1 MRKED
6 FPTLALDRRFRDTNR
21 PSAETEQATMTNA
34 RSDVKTE
41 GARPPATAGL
51 AGTAALTAGLALLS
65 TLWTKI
71 PFAPV
76 NIAQQL
82 VRVTSGQ
89 VNSFFIDRL
98 GHWAQRLA
106 LLGTCIGFVVAGLLA
121 GVAVRTL
128 ARERTRGSRLWLVSF
143 LPFWLASVAL
153 YVEYPQSL
161 GRVQFALVTLPM
173 YVAAGWTARWVYGR
187 ITAPPRQQ
195 ATELTRRF
203 FLRSAALGVGAV
215 AFGVAD
221 LGRLLYRRRDPGLD
235 PIHLA
240 DVTKVTVPP
249 PAPGDAAFDDIVG
262 LTPLV
267 TSTEHH
273 YVVDEELIDPD
284 IDPLAWRLHVGGLVD
299 HPLELTYAELKA
311 FPAIERFQTLECI
324 SNKIGQR
331 LISTAKWTGVPLH
344 LILERA
350 GVRTGA
356 VEVVFS
362 AAGGYSDSLPIAKA
376 LDETTLIATG
386 MNGNVLPRAHGFPAR
401 LLSTGTY
408 GMKNPKWL
416 VAIDVVDQ
424 PYQGFWEQRGW
435 VKAAI
440 VNTGSRIDV
449 PINHAAL
456 PAAVAVAGIA
466 FAGERGISK
475 VGVSTDAGATW
486 SEAELRSE
494 LSPFA
499 WRQWRYD
506 WTPEPGDHVVLVRA
520 TDGEGSTQT
529 MQVAGTFPS
538 GATGYDGI
546 DVSR

>member
-1 MRKED
+1 MKTR
-6 FPTLALDRRFRDTNR
+6 PVRDTNCPLR
-21 PSAETEQATMTNA
+21 ETEQAAMTTA
-34 RSDVKTE
+34 GTTAPTATASRIR
-41 GARPPATAGL
+41 APAAAGL
-51 AGTAALTAGLALLS
+51 AGTAALTACLAVLS

-71 PFAPV
+71 PFVPV
-76 NIAQQL
+76 NIAQRV

-106 LLGTCIGFVVAGLLA
+106 LLGTCVGFVVAGVLA
-121 GVAVRTL
+121 GVVVRAL
-128 ARERTRGSRLWLVSF
+128 AGERTRGSALWWISF
-143 LPFWLASVAL
+143 LPFWVVSVGL
-153 YVEYPQSL
+153 YVTYPQSL
-161 GRVQFALVTLPM
+161 GRVPFAFVTLPL
-173 YVAAGWTARWVYGR
+173 YVAAGGAARWVHER
-187 ITAPPRQQ
+187 ITTPPSRQ

-203 FLRSAALGVGAV
+203 FLRSALLGAGAV

-235 PIHLA
+235 PLHLSN
-240 DVTKVTVPP
+240 VTEAALPS

-267 TSTEHH
+267 TSTAHH

-284 IDPLAWRLHVGGLVD
+284 IDPEAWRLQVGGLVD
-299 HPLELTYAELKA
+299 HPLELTYADLKA
-311 FPAIERFQTLECI
+311 FPAMERFQTLECI

-350 GVRTGA
+350 GLQAGA

-362 AAGGYSDSLPIAKA
+362 AAGGYSDSLPVAKA
-376 LDETTLIATG
+376 MDESTLIATG
-386 MNGNVLPRAHGFPAR
+386 MDGNVLPRAHGFPAR

-416 VAIDVVDQ
+416 EAIDVVDR

-449 PINHAAL
+449 PINHALL
-456 PAAVAVAGIA
+456 PAAVTVAGIA

-475 VGVSTDAGATW
+475 VEVSTDDGATW
-486 SEAELRSE
+486 NEADLRSE
-494 LSPFA
+494 LSPFV
-499 WRQWRYD
+499 WRQWRYE
-506 WTPEPGDHVVLVRA
+506 WAPTQGDHVVLVRA
-520 TDGEGSTQT
+520 TDGEGATQT

-546 DVSR
+546 EVSR

>member
-1 MRKED
+1 MTTTRSSDTKDGMR
-6 FPTLALDRRFRDTNR
+6 A
-21 PSAETEQATMTNA
+21 
-34 RSDVKTE
+34 
-41 GARPPATAGL
+41 PAVAGL
-51 AGTAALTAGLALLS
+51 AGTAALTTGLALLS
-65 TLWTKI
+65 ALWTKV
-71 PFAPV
+71 PFVPV
-76 NIAQQL
+76 NIAQRV

-106 LLGTCIGFVVAGLLA
+106 LLGTCLGFVVAGLLA
-121 GVAVRTL
+121 GVVVRAL
-128 ARERTRGSRLWLVSF
+128 AGERARGSALWWISF
-143 LPFWLASVAL
+143 LPFWAISVTS
-153 YVEYPQSL
+153 YVTYPQSL
-161 GRVQFALVTLPM
+161 GRVPFAIVTLPL
-173 YVAAGWTARWVYGR
+173 YVAAGGAAMWVHER
-187 ITAPPRQQ
+187 ITSPSHRQ

-203 FLRSAALGVGAV
+203 FLRSAVLGAGAV

-221 LGRLLYRRRDPGLD
+221 LGRLLHRRRDPGLD
-235 PIHLA
+235 RLHLA
-240 DVTKVTVPP
+240 NITEVSLPS
-249 PAPGDAAFDDIVG
+249 PAPGDAAFDEIAG

-267 TSTEHH
+267 TSTERH

-284 IDPLAWRLHVGGLVD
+284 IDPLAWRLQVGGLVD
-299 HPLELTYAELKA
+299 HPLALTYDELKA

-324 SNKIGQR
+324 SNRIGQR

-350 GVRTGA
+350 GVQAGA

-362 AAGGYSDSLPIAKA
+362 AAGGYSDSLPVAKA
-376 LDETTLIATG
+376 MDETTLIATG

-416 VAIDVVDQ
+416 EAIDVVDK

-449 PINHAAL
+449 PINHAQL
-456 PAAVAVAGIA
+456 PAMVTVAGIA

-475 VGVSTDAGATW
+475 VEVSTDDGATW
-486 SEAELRSE
+486 NIAELRSE
-494 LSPFA
+494 LSSIT
-499 WRQWRYD
+499 WRQWRYE
-506 WTPEPGDHVVLVRA
+506 WAPTHGDHVVFVRA
-520 TDGEGSTQT
+520 TDGKGATQT

-538 GATGYDGI
+538 GATGYDGVE
-546 DVSR
+546 VSR

>member
-1 MRKED
+1 MTTSATTV
-6 FPTLALDRRFRDTNR
+6 PTVTASGSR
-21 PSAETEQATMTNA
+21 A
-34 RSDVKTE
+34 
-41 GARPPATAGL
+41 PAVAGL
-51 AGTAALTAGLALLS
+51 AGTAALTACLAVLS
-65 TLWTKI
+65 TLWTRV
-71 PFAPV
+71 PFVPV
-76 NIAQQL
+76 NIAQRL

-106 LLGTCIGFVVAGLLA
+106 LLGTCLGFVVAGLLA
-121 GVAVRTL
+121 GIAVRAF
-128 ARERTRGSRLWLVSF
+128 AREGTRGSALWWISF
-143 LPFWLASVAL
+143 LPFWALSVGL
-153 YVEYPQSL
+153 YVTYPQSL
-161 GRVQFALVTLPM
+161 GRVPFALVTVPL
-173 YVAAGWTARWVYGR
+173 YVAAGGAARWVHER
-187 ITAPPRQQ
+187 ITSPPPRK

-203 FLRSAALGVGAV
+203 FLRSAMLGAGAI

-235 PIHLA
+235 RLHLA
-240 DVTKVTVPP
+240 NVTEVTLPS
-249 PAPGDAAFDDIVG
+249 PAPGDAAFDDIAG

-267 TSTEHH
+267 TSTAHH

-284 IDPLAWRLHVGGLVD
+284 IDPLAWRLRVGGLVD
-299 HPLELTYAELKA
+299 HPLELTYDELKA
-311 FPAIERFQTLECI
+311 LPAVERYQTLECI
-324 SNKIGQR
+324 SNRIGQR

-350 GVRTGA
+350 GVQAAA

-362 AAGGYSDSLPIAKA
+362 AAGGYSDSLPAAKA
-376 LDETTLIATG
+376 MDPSTLIATG

-401 LLSTGTY
+401 VLSTGTY

-416 VAIDVVDQ
+416 VAIDVVDR

-449 PINHAAL
+449 PIDHAVL
-456 PAAVAVAGIA
+456 PATVTVAGVA
-466 FAGERGISK
+466 FAGDRGISK
-475 VGVSTDAGATW
+475 VEVSTDDGATW
-486 SEAELRSE
+486 NVAALRSE
-494 LSPFA
+494 LSPVA

-506 WTPEPGDHVVLVRA
+506 WAPEKGDHVIFVRA
-520 TDGEGSTQT
+520 TDGTGATQT

-538 GATGYDGI
+538 GVTGYDGI
-546 DVSR
+546 EVSRQG

>member
-1 MRKED
+1 
-6 FPTLALDRRFRDTNR
+6 
-21 PSAETEQATMTNA
+21 MTNA

-65 TLWTKI
+65 ALWTKV
-71 PFAPV
+71 PFVPV
-76 NIAQQL
+76 NIAQRL

-106 LLGTCIGFVVAGLLA
+106 LLGTCVGFVVAGLLA
-121 GVAVRTL
+121 GIAVRTL
-128 ARERTRGSRLWLVSF
+128 ARERTRGSQLWLVSF

-161 GRVQFALVTLPM
+161 GRVPFALVTLPM

-187 ITAPPRQQ
+187 ISAPPRRQ

-284 IDPLAWRLHVGGLVD
+284 IDPVSWRLHVGGLVD

-324 SNKIGQR
+324 SNRIGQH

-350 GVRTGA
+350 GVQTGA

-362 AAGGYSDSLPIAKA
+362 AAGDYADSLPIAKA
-376 LDETTLIATG
+376 MDETTLIATG

-449 PINHAAL
+449 PINDAAL
-456 PAAVAVAGIA
+456 PATVTVAGIA
-466 FAGERGISK
+466 FAGEREISK
-475 VGVSTDAGATW
+475 VEVSTDAGATW
-486 SEAELRSE
+486 NEAELRSE

-520 TDGEGSTQT
+520 TDGKGATQT
-529 MQVAGTFPS
+529 RQVAGTFPG

-546 DVSR
+546 EVSR